1 MKYIVESKDISKR
14 LDIFL
19 SENIKDA
26 TRSYIKNLID
36 DKKIRVNSNF
46 VKAGYK
52 LKENDVIE
60 VELIQKQSENI
71 IPEDIPLDIMYED
84 DDIIIVNK
92 PKGMVVHPANGNYSG
107 TMVNSLMNS
116 HKDNLSSINGV
127 IRPGIV
133 HRIDKDTSGILVVAK
148 NDNAHKKLSEQ
159 FKVHSIKRRYVAL
172 VKGIIKENNI
182 TIDKPIGRSVKDRKK
197 MAVTDK
203 NSRNAITHI
212 SVLKR
217 FYNSNVTLVEAEL
230 ETGRTHQIRVHM
242 AYLHHPLVGD
252 EVYGKKDSKFK
263 VSGQMLH
270 AKYLGFIHPST
281 GKFIEFDSKL
291 PEYFKDILSDQKSE
305 HENIYDRSRAIL
317 TQNNEYTPDTSTFQ
331 KAMSWMGIFPATAPA
346 WYFPIFPCRA
356 AIPRFTDRARVW
368 KTALCFQD

>member
-1 MKYIVESKDISKR
+1 MNYIIEKEDASKR
-14 LDIFL
+14 LDVFL
-19 SENIKDA
+19 SEKIKDA
-26 TRSYIKNLID
+26 TRSYIKTLID
-36 DKKIRVNSNF
+36 DGKITVNLAK

-52 LKENDVIE
+52 LKIGDSIDVEI
-60 VELIQKQSENI
+60 VEKKLENI
-71 IPEDIPLDIMYED
+71 VAEDIPLDIVYED

-92 PKGMVVHPANGNYSG
+92 PKGMVVHPANGNYTG

-159 FKVHSIKRRYVAL
+159 FKVHSIKRKYIAL
-172 VKGIIKENNI
+172 VKGIIKEDKL
-182 TIDKPIGRSVKDRKK
+182 TIDRPIGRSIKDRKK
-197 MAVTDK
+197 MAVTEK
-203 NSRNAITHI
+203 NSRRAITHI

-217 FYNSNVTLVEAEL
+217 FYSSNVTLIEAEL

-263 VSGQMLH
+263 VNGQMLH
-270 AKYLGFIHPST
+270 AKYLGFIHPTS
-281 GKFIEFDSKL
+281 GKFVEFDSPL
-291 PEYFKDILSDQKSE
+291 PEYFSSILMSL
-305 HENIYDRSRAIL
+305 ENR
-317 TQNNEYTPDTSTFQ
+317 E
-331 KAMSWMGIFPATAPA
+331 KAAN
-346 WYFPIFPCRA
+346 
-356 AIPRFTDRARVW
+356 
-368 KTALCFQD
+368 